1 MLIFK
6 ILIIA
11 AACIAVAWILVVGGF
26 CIWAMLQL
34 APIVKKEQLLM
45 RYGYEW
51 DSSSEYWINKKDDVS
66 IPYTWFVEWSYQHLA
81 DYVERRASHI

>member
-11 AACIAVAWILVVGGF
+11 AACLAVAWILAVGGF
-26 CIWAMLQL
+26 CIWAMSQL

-51 DSSSEYWINKKDDVS
+51 DSSDEYWVNKKLDVS
-66 IPYTWFVEWSYQHLA
+66 IPYQWFVEWDYRRLQ
-81 DYVERRASHI
+81 DYVERRASH

>member
-11 AACIAVAWILVVGGF
+11 AACLAVAWILAVGGF
-26 CIWAMLQL
+26 CIWAMSQL
-34 APIVKKEQLLM
+34 APFVKKEQLLM

-51 DSSSEYWINKKDDVS
+51 DSSSEYWVNKKLDVS
-66 IPYTWFVEWSYQHLA
+66 IPYQWFVEWDYQRLQ
-81 DYVERRASHI
+81 DYIERRASH